1 MIILAC
7 YFTEFY
13 FSQAKNSLETHVL
26 NLDGDLKAA
35 REQTQKT
42 KEEKVDSV
50 MNSKFLN
57 LQKKDPE
64 YIL

>member
-1 MIILAC
+1 MIILA

-13 FSQAKNSLETHVL
+13 FCQAKNSLETQVL
-26 NLDGDLKAA
+26 SLDGDLKAA

-57 LQKKDPE
+57 LQKKDPA